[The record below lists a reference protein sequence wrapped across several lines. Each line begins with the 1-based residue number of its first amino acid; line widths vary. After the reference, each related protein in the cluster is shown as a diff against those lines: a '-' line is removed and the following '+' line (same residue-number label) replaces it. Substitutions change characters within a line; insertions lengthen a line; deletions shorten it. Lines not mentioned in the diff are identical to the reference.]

1 MPHMFVFLC
10 VFFFSQRKKE
20 YEIEMNRFLSVSFG
34 FVGLT
39 LSFCCKTLFIYFFN
53 VLSSRVDV
61 QTLSEE
67 EQQRVLS
74 EEKIGFKRGS
84 GSTSPASKKKSSKT
98 KVGPSTQHKDV
109 CNDSVSL
116 S

>member
-1 MPHMFVFLC
+1 M
-10 VFFFSQRKKE
+10 
-20 YEIEMNRFLSVSFG
+20 
-34 FVGLT
+34 
-39 LSFCCKTLFIYFFN
+39 
-53 VLSSRVDV
+53 LSSCVDV

-98 KVGPSTQHKDV
+98 KVRPSTQHKDV
-109 CNDSVSL
+109 VKHSACSSWMCPYL
-116 S
+116 LCAL

>member
-1 MPHMFVFLC
+1 MC
-10 VFFFSQRKKE
+10 FS
-20 YEIEMNRFLSVSFG
+20 S
-34 FVGLT
+34 
-39 LSFCCKTLFIYFFN
+39 C
-53 VLSSRVDV
+53 VDV

-98 KVGPSTQHKDV
+98 KVRPSTQHKDV
-109 CNDSVSL
+109 RKNSVCL